1 MIDTEAEIT
10 DVAEVAEVPAAAG
23 VDARPPPTPTPPTI
37 PMAGLEISES
47 SATLDT
53 CSIGNTNILTDSNS
67 RFPCIE
73 QPTRVTLHCNGYYLW
88 CKRNGKII
96 VRKRRN
102 ERDEFCLEYEQQNEA
117 SSLSPMNRKQEGT
130 LKIKHYKFGG
140 FLSTVQREE
149 SAVEKTKA
157 AIVTG
162 VNGAN
167 GATATAT
174 TTVTSQNTDSTK
186 HTVVCV
192 KPRGEENGNTEL
204 NLNATNSNDNED
216 DDNDNDE
223 SSSVFLPTSFSDI
236 YEEDQKWCFIKVSNG
251 TNVMLKSLGT
261 GLNLGIDDD
270 GKIFFGNDEQQNHQT
285 LWTIECVTG
294 ELCFISNANPT
305 LREHIAPHVRCDMAG
320 LLSLSDHMKG
330 WEVFRFME
338 ASHDGYVKISSWMHS
353 QWLLCSTKDGR
364 VMTCSHAESFLDY
377 RKDDHDN
384 EDLTMTKVDSV
395 EGEGEDAGSLSN
407 DFRCSKWAIEKDP
420 SGGNGVVIR
429 SKTHGR
435 YLSVRENGELHT
447 YEKYQEEK
455 SLLEEMKQQGLEME
469 EESQDGKKKRPG
481 LTMKSGKDME
491 ASWRSLK
498 NSIRTGIDDTHK
510 KIQKQKMKMT
520 QKKGDEPVPIVPE
533 SETLV
538 WQLEAA
544 HSQSYYFL
552 SLNLE
557 VTNDNKGK
565 VKPKSLGPN
574 LQVTSNLRKNTK
586 VQIIQED
593 DNITK
598 LCVAQEEKSDKKDIK
613 TIVKKNIVQKFI
625 ACTNDGEISLVDD
638 IKDVN
643 AEWIMDKSQY
653 QEGGT
658 YFKSRL
664 HNRYLSHQQSSSDE
678 DGNTTTSSRDESTL
692 STSTRDKFNDMFR
705 KDKETVEGLFGSET
719 LGIQETW
726 KLSPC
731 MPRAVSSDK
740 IKTFALGT
748 SIAVGTTIAMP
759 FALAGVGAIMGA
771 IGAEVGTL
779 TAVVFAGLTGVEA
792 IASVG
797 AIGATA
803 YLVFRPAENSLTDE
817 SDQDDE
823 ETEAERA
830 WSKRPF
836 SNWRNW

>member
-1 MIDTEAEIT
+1 M
-10 DVAEVAEVPAAAG
+10 
-23 VDARPPPTPTPPTI
+23 
-37 PMAGLEISES
+37 
-47 SATLDT
+47 
-53 CSIGNTNILTDSNS
+53 
-67 RFPCIE
+67 
-73 QPTRVTLHCNGYYLW
+73 TLHCNGYYLW

-102 ERDEFCLEYEQQNEA
+102 ERDEFCLEYVKNENGNGNGNENENDETHKTNKA
-117 SSLSPMNRKQEGT
+117 QEGT

-140 FLSTVQREE
+140 FLSTVQRKETTI
-149 SAVEKTKA
+149 VEKTTA
-157 AIVTG
+157 ALVAG
-162 VNGAN
+162 VNGAADAAVTN
-167 GATATAT
+167 QNVT
-174 TTVTSQNTDSTK
+174 TDTIK
-186 HTVVCV
+186 HSVVCM
-192 KPRGEENGNTEL
+192 KPKGTGAGEENVNVNAEL
-204 NLNATNSNDNED
+204 NLNASNSNDNDND
-216 DDNDNDE
+216 DDIDIDDTNNNDE
-223 SSSVFLPTSFSDI
+223 SSSSSVFLPSSFSDI

-261 GLNLGIDDD
+261 GLNLGIDDH
-270 GKIFFGNDEQQNHQT
+270 GKIIFGNDTQQNHQT

-294 ELCFISNANPT
+294 ELCFMTNANPT
-305 LREHIAPHVRCDMAG
+305 LRAHSPSPHVNVRCDMAG
-320 LLSLSDHMKG
+320 LLSLSDHTKG
-330 WEVFRFME
+330 WEVFRFMD
-338 ASHDGYVKISSWMHS
+338 ASYDGYVKISSWMHS

-377 RKDDHDN
+377 RKDNDDDDDDDDDD
-384 EDLTMTKVDSV
+384 EDRTMTKVDTVNSHHQGV
-395 EGEGEDAGSLSN
+395 EDPDVSN

-420 SGGNGVVIR
+420 SSENGVVIR

-435 YLSVRENGELHT
+435 YLSIRENGELCT
-447 YEKYQEEK
+447 YDRYQEEEDQDEK
-455 SLLEEMKQQGLEME
+455 NLLDELKQHGLEME
-469 EESQDGKKKRPG
+469 EEQQEPPSSQKGKKKRPG
-481 LTMKSGKDME
+481 LDMKE
-491 ASWRSLK
+491 VSWRSFK
-498 NSIRTGIDDTHK
+498 NSIRTGLDDTHK
-510 KIQKQKMKMT
+510 KIQKQKMKMN
-520 QKKGDEPVPIVPE
+520 QKKGHEPVPIVPE

-544 HSQSYYFL
+544 HSQTYYFL

-557 VTNDNKGK
+557 DDDNTNGDK
-565 VKPKSLGPN
+565 VKAKAKSLGPN

-598 LCVAQEEKSDKKDIK
+598 LCVALEEKSDKKDIK
-613 TIVKKNIVQKFI
+613 NIVKKNMVKKFI
-625 ACTNDGEISLVDD
+625 ACTNDGEITLVDD
-638 IKDVN
+638 ITDIN

-658 YFKSRL
+658 FFKSKV
-664 HNRYLSHQQSSSDE
+664 HNLYLSHQQSSSD
-678 DGNTTTSSRDESTL
+678 DDDITTTSSREESGL
-692 STSTRDKFNDMFR
+692 STSVRDKFNDILR
-705 KDKETVEGLFGSET
+705 KDKEAVEGLFGSET
-719 LGIQETW
+719 LGMEETW

-759 FALAGVGAIMGA
+759 FALAGVGALMGA

-817 SDQDDE
+817 SDQNDDE
-823 ETEAERA
+823 EEERT